1 MQTNDT
7 STGLDYQEIR
17 DLLAQVARRQAETAK
32 LHEENAQQ
40 LKETAQFLKESAE
53 EADLRTQ
60 ETDRQIKE
68 LKQQIGGL
76 GEKFGG
82 FTEGMAFPSMSKILK
97 ERFRATFVAP
107 RVRSW
112 RNGSSLEV
120 DVLAYSNSGTNE
132 VYVVE
137 VKSHLR
143 EEGVQQMLKTLR
155 EFRSFFPEHRD
166 RKLYGI
172 LAVVDAPPE
181 LQQRVLRE
189 GIYLARIHDGVFE
202 VQVPDDFQPRAF

>member
-7 STGLDYQEIR
+7 PAGSSSIGSEYQEIR
-17 DLLAQVARRQAETAK
+17 DVLAQVVRRQAETTQIQ
-32 LHEENAQQ
+32 EENALQ
-40 LKETAQFLKESAE
+40 LKELGNQT
-53 EADLRTQ
+53 R
-60 ETDRQIKE
+60 E
-68 LKQQIGGL
+68 LGKQIGGL

-82 FTEGMAFPSMSKILK
+82 FTEGMALPSMSKILK

-107 RVRSW
+107 RARAW
-112 RNGSSLEV
+112 KNGQAMEV

-143 EEGVQQMLKTLR
+143 EDGLQQMLKILQ

-166 RKLYGI
+166 KKLYGI
-172 LAVVDAPPE
+172 LAAVDAPPD
-181 LQQRVLRE
+181 LQQKVLRE

-202 VQVPDDFQPRAF
+202 VQVPEDFQARAF